1 MKVTVK
7 KNLIIFHDVDQWS
20 MLMQQLLQDYGNK
33 IAISSVCRRELGFTI
48 RRHRGL
54 EPHPEPEWEIMKSE
68 GWKHRYHYQDQIHL
82 DFYSESAQTWF
93 VLKYLNNTQVD
104 Q

>member
-7 KNLIIFHDVDQWS
+7 KNLIIFHNVDQWS
-20 MLMQQLLQDYGNK
+20 VLMQQLLQDHGNK

-48 RRHRGL
+48 RRHQGL
-54 EPHPEPEWEIMKSE
+54 EPHPEPEWELMKAE
-68 GWKHRYHYQDQIHL
+68 GWKHRYHYQAQIHL
-82 DFYSESAQTWF
+82 DFYSEAAQTWF
-93 VLKYLNNTQVD
+93 VLKYLNNDQVD